1 MEERY
6 IGIPE
11 NIGTKNHIIDFQ
23 VERQKRLG
31 EKDRQP
37 QNKQVPPG
45 IPLLGAPEA
54 SLNSSTKTTQEQ
66 PFAKTPP
73 GSTNEEAQTRAG
85 QRHTGTQ
92 DHDQDFDSAG
102 FKRRSTHR

>member
-11 NIGTKNHIIDFQ
+11 HIGTKNNVIDVQ

-37 QNKQVPPG
+37 QNKQARPG
-45 IPLLGAPEA
+45 IPLLGAPE
-54 SLNSSTKTTQEQ
+54 SSCSSD
-66 PFAKTPP
+66 
-73 GSTNEEAQTRAG
+73 GRA
-85 QRHTGTQ
+85 
-92 DHDQDFDSAG
+92 
-102 FKRRSTHR
+102 